1 MYKMAKTYNIC
12 ITMNLNKKYVL
23 KLLFLKSTA
32 YIFAGIQM
40 KLLLYTRSLANGSIQ
55 EQCP

>member
-1 MYKMAKTYNIC
+1 
-12 ITMNLNKKYVL
+12 MNLNKKYVL

-40 KLLLYTRSLANGSIQ
+40 KLMLYTTSLANGSIQ